1 MVTSYSIYV
10 FLLDDIFSMSSKKA
24 KRERKL
30 KELSVVSDVWTPVPG
45 LKFLGNFVHLGFAVY
60 DADEIENVF
69 NENSENFNF
78 TSLSSPTVL
87 MPFTVLKSF
96 LGEDLSKKSL
106 GIVILSK
113 LDAILPAGEGWVLEG
128 DTLPFKVGEQ
138 RSWRNPK
145 YGHMMVEDDEE
156 VLSVMKEEAAF
167 YYQMFPMFKEIYK
180 IEQVVSP
187 AGLSDSMDKRIDTF
201 VKTLN
206 I

>member
-1 MVTSYSIYV
+1 
-10 FLLDDIFSMSSKKA
+10 MSSKKA

-30 KELSVVSDVWTPVPG
+30 KEVSVVSDVWTPVPG

-78 TSLSSPTVL
+78 TSLPSPTVL

-156 VLSVMKEEAAF
+156 VLSAMKEEAAF